1 MKMIVPPGGGPLK
14 DRRGADAP
22 PDKTGWRKQLV
33 NGQEAGPIERVSL
46 SEAMITSL
54 HGILLDI
61 DPDRMRDDLAPLH
74 VRTTPNLLL
83 EEVVG
88 PLLAN
93 HPVFDRAEV
102 RSSGRGLHVI
112 VRMTPG
118 VEFDSEAERERWA
131 GVVGIVQG
139 LLPTDPD
146 CPGITATTRLLNS
159 TNEKNGS
166 KVVRL
171 KKATPVS
178 PDEVLALCQEA
189 VDRPF
194 RTTAGLLFGP
204 AERLTPCPVCRK
216 AGTALAVLDRVG
228 KCYGSCGTVRRGAL
242 LDVFLKPRPARDG
255 RAS

>member
-1 MKMIVPPGGGPLK
+1 MKTIIPPRGGPLK
-14 DRRGADAP
+14 DRRGDGP
-22 PDKTGWRKQLV
+22 RPDKTGWRKQLV
-33 NGQEAGPIERVSL
+33 NRQEEGPIEAVSL
-46 SEAMITSL
+46 PEPMITSL

-61 DPDRMRDDLAPLH
+61 DPEWLRDDLAPLH
-74 VRTTPNLLL
+74 VRTTPKLLW
-83 EEVVG
+83 EQVAG

-102 RSSGRGLHVI
+102 RSSGRGLHVV

-118 VEFDSEAERERWA
+118 VEFDTEAERERWA
-131 GVVGIVQG
+131 GVVGVVQG

-146 CPGITATTRLLNS
+146 CPGIIATTRLLNS
-159 TNEKNGS
+159 TNEKNGA

-178 PDEVLALCQEA
+178 PEEVLALCQEA

-194 RTTAGLLFGP
+194 RTTARVLFGP

-242 LDVFLKPRPARDG
+242 LDLFLKPRRQREGA
-255 RAS
+255 A